1 MNYFELSD
9 RLKFSA
15 GELDIIVEILRTY
28 NCRSK
33 EILDATWNDYYK
45 NQMLV
50 LHGAKKS
57 CNVIIR
63 DRIILQA
70 IDQLPRIHAT
80 KIFPSVNYFKLYR
93 FVKSRYS
100 HLFLEFKKRKK
111 FKVTHRFRYLNVKQ
125 FENDEV
131 IRDILH
137 HKSTNSG
144 KYYKTKRS

>member
-1 MNYFELSD
+1 MNIFEIND

-15 GELDIIVEILRTY
+15 GELDIITEILRTY

-33 EILDATWNDYYK
+33 EVLDALWNDYYPG
-45 NQMLV
+45 QMLV

-70 IDQLPRIHAT
+70 IENLPRIHST

-93 FVKSRYS
+93 FIKSRYS
-100 HLFLEFKKRKK
+100 HLFVEFKKRKK
-111 FKVTHRFRYLNVKQ
+111 FKVTHGFRYLNVKQ
-125 FENDEV
+125 VENDEV

-137 HKSTNSG
+137 HKSTKSG
-144 KYYKTKRS
+144 KYYKTQRR